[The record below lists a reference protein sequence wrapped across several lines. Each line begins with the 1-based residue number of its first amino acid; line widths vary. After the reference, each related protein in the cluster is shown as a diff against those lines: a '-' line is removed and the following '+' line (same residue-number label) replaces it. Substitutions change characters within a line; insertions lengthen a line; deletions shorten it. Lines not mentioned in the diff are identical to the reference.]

1 MTFVGVC
8 FAFVNICQKKEKRE
22 NNEKMGFGFYSKV
35 IHVMSMKKVENSFAI
50 FLVSCDFCVGPVS
63 QTAIFHIFTLWYSK
77 DYLKHTL

>member
-1 MTFVGVC
+1 MTFAGVC

-50 FLVSCDFCVGPVS
+50 FWFH
-63 QTAIFHIFTLWYSK
+63 AIFALDLQVKPLFFKFSHFGTAKTS
-77 DYLKHTL
+77 